1 MERDDVLLSIARI
14 FCRSVVR
21 FGNCFFFIRFAHRV
35 GLLDHADSRKQHVGA
50 FPLVGGLIFFSA
62 LGFSFS
68 LMEGPEKLEAII
80 AGSLVVIC
88 VMGLLDDR
96 FSLPVSFRLSIQ
108 ICGNRRVRLSE
119 VSGIDL
125 RLHRRS
131 ECIEATEFRI
141 IGKRFKWS

>member
-50 FPLVGGLIFFSA
+50 FPLVGGLVFFSA
-62 LGFSFS
+62 LGLSFS
-68 LMEGPEKLEAII
+68 LLEVPEKLEAI
-80 AGSLVVIC
+80 AGFLVAIF
-88 VMGLLDDR
+88 VMGLFDDR

-125 RLHRRS
+125 TLHKRS
-131 ECIEATEFRI
+131 ECIEAAEFRI
-141 IGKRFKWS
+141 IGK

>member
-50 FPLVGGLIFFSA
+50 FPLVGGLVFFSA
-62 LGFSFS
+62 LGLSFS
-68 LMEGPEKLEAII
+68 LLEVPEKLEAI
-80 AGSLVVIC
+80 AGFLVAIF
-88 VMGLLDDR
+88 VMGLFDDR
-96 FSLPVSFRLSIQ
+96 FDLPASFRLCIQ
-108 ICGNRRVRLSE
+108 ICGNRRVGLGW

-125 RLHRRS
+125 RLHKRS
-131 ECIEATEFRI
+131 EYVEATDFRI